1 MRCKLGGTA
10 GSGSDGGRAARLCC
24 GWFLVTAGPLPNLC
38 GAAAVADGIEGIA
51 ALTTIDASEQRLG
64 AVGGVPMGG
73 AAVAPLLDTSLKMK
87 GDGEQRDYEDR
98 TRLEHELEHARVG
111 HLSAGLWLWL
121 VAALAMVAAL
131 ITRYTSAR
139 YSSVYT
145 CTVGGWVLYGVRW
158 PAAATRGGHPVGAD
172 FSFENGENRVILRDR
187 YISLDTQNTKNHHQS
202 INLTR
207 VVLHPRRSFLRP
219 RATFSWRWSR
229 AIFASL
235 TSTSA
240 ASTHANARAAS
251 HMAL

>member
-73 AAVAPLLDTSLKMK
+73 AAVAPLLDTSQMK

-111 HLSAGLWLWL
+111 HLSAGPWLWL

-131 ITRYTSAR
+131 SPATR
-139 YSSVYT
+139 
-145 CTVGGWVLYGVRW
+145 CTVQLGVHLYGRW
-158 PAAATRGGHPVGAD
+158 VGAVRCKMA
-172 FSFENGENRVILRDR
+172 GGRD
-187 YISLDTQNTKNHHQS
+187 
-202 INLTR
+202 
-207 VVLHPRRSFLRP
+207 P
-219 RATFSWRWSR
+219 RACT
-229 AIFASL
+229 A
-235 TSTSA
+235 
-240 ASTHANARAAS
+240 
-251 HMAL
+251 

>member
-158 PAAATRGGHPVGAD
+158 PAAATPARVRLNKYCTVQSCTVGVAVNPPGPPHPLPRLGTPAA
-172 FSFENGENRVILRDR
+172 GRWAGDR
-187 YISLDTQNTKNHHQS
+187 
-202 INLTR
+202 
-207 VVLHPRRSFLRP
+207 
-219 RATFSWRWSR
+219 
-229 AIFASL
+229 
-235 TSTSA
+235 
-240 ASTHANARAAS
+240 
-251 HMAL
+251 